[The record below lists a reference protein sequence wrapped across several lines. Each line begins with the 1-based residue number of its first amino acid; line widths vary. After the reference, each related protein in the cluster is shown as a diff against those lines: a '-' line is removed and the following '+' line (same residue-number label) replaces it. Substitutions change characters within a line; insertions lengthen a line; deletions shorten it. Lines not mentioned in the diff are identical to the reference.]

1 MNTGEPDMPANT
13 LVRSTFGP
21 LSFAIMVDCRGP
33 VKPGSTPRISTP
45 NSCASLPENT
55 VRATPF
61 IPGRKSSSG
70 NKAAA
75 GAVVVAEVLTTLP
88 WPSAAIEK
96 VESAVMVKMR
106 SVNGVFSDCMFF

>member
-1 MNTGEPDMPANT
+1 MNTGETDMPANT

-45 NSCASLPENT
+45 NSCGSLPENT

-70 NKAAA
+70 NRAAT
-75 GAVVVAEVLTTLP
+75 GTGDLAEVLITVAGPGT
-88 WPSAAIEK
+88 AIEK
-96 VESAVMVKMR
+96 GASATM
-106 SVNGVFSDCMFF
+106 G